1 MPHTIKGF
9 IDTKQAEQ
17 GKEESYDVAVATAA
31 VSTGPTSPGQLW
43 SPRDKCLVVDQP
55 LASLLVHGFKRFEG
69 RAWSTDFRG
78 NVWIASSKHVPAA
91 DYVTVGQAGELVSD
105 LVDWLRLVFYLNGS
119 LAGYSG
125 HVVFKYHGAEEHAS
139 CSSMNQF
146 KAAVLLE
153 HAPRILFWDV
163 YVLSTVEHITDLR

>member
-1 MPHTIKGF
+1 MVASGQVSGGGPAPRLTSGSRL
-9 IDTKQAEQ
+9 QALRGTRLEHRLSRQ
-17 GKEESYDVAVATAA
+17 RMDRLVQACARCRLRDG
-31 VSTGPTSPGQLW
+31 W
-43 SPRDKCLVVDQP
+43 S
-55 LASLLVHGFKRFEG
+55 SG
-69 RAWSTDFRG
+69 R
-78 NVWIASSKHVPAA
+78 
-91 DYVTVGQAGELVSD
+91 VGQRSSGLAACLI
-105 LVDWLRLVFYLNGS
+105 FYLNGS

-139 CSSMNQF
+139 SSSMNQF